1 MRGRCTD
8 PRPARVHV
16 LVLTRPPHTHACTHV
31 QRGYTKSGLYWLE
44 VKGASGHRRA
54 AQIAAN
60 LDDWTQRGP
69 EKERGEAGPSGGS
82 LGYCDMTSMGG
93 GWLMC
98 YTSQGEVDVAN
109 EVASRMRLRVCMA
122 VPPRIAPSERGG
134 VHARSLAA
142 CTCAPVPTDER
153 ERDHVFIGNQRE
165 QLQKE
170 PARANLPLPSPL
182 MFWGRCLSVD
192 FEGIWGRC

>member
-1 MRGRCTD
+1 MHASTVHGCSSSASARAGTD
-8 PRPARVHV
+8 TSSTH
-16 LVLTRPPHTHACTHV
+16 HMHACTHV

-109 EVASRMRLRVCMA
+109 EVASRMRLRMCMA
-122 VPPRIAPSERGG
+122 VPPRIAPSEHGG
-134 VHARSLAA
+134 IHARSLAA
-142 CTCAPVPTDER
+142 CTCACALAPVPTDETTPR
-153 ERDHVFIGNQRE
+153 TCTSGCPGGIRRTAAIR
-165 QLQKE
+165 
-170 PARANLPLPSPL
+170 R
-182 MFWGRCLSVD
+182 GR
-192 FEGIWGRC
+192 I